1 MVDFLNYMAS
11 LIQIS
16 VKTLLKL
23 IEKITCY
30 KHHMAFINMYFCFSL
45 SQNTKGILVQVSF
58 NIPNLQVLKILSS
71 KKLVFKIGSNHNS
84 YIRGYLMIYCIIKIT
99 CTLFTLMNQ
108 NNS

>member
-30 KHHMAFINMYFCFSL
+30 KHHMVFINTYFRFNL
-45 SQNTKGILVQVSF
+45 GQNTKGILVQVSF
-58 NIPNLQVLKILSS
+58 NIPNLQVMKILSS

-84 YIRGYLMIYCIIKIT
+84 DIKTILNDILYYKNYLHT
-99 CTLFTLMNQ
+99 
-108 NNS
+108 S

>member
-30 KHHMAFINMYFCFSL
+30 KHHMVFINTYIRFNL
-45 SQNTKGILVQVSF
+45 GQNTKGILVQVSF
-58 NIPNLQVLKILSS
+58 NIPNLQVMKILSS

-84 YIRGYLMIYCIIKIT
+84 DIKTILNDILYYKNYLHT
-99 CTLFTLMNQ
+99 
-108 NNS
+108 S